1 MEAVRIADQR
11 TGYIGREMAGQLEA
25 FLVRP
30 HRENLDGFLDKIAQ
44 VEFNRLQ
51 LNMAGL
57 DLRKVQNVVNQL
69 KKAATGTPEDPE
81 VLSLVR
87 RQLCIPEQIGHADDG
102 VHRSAD
108 LMADSGQK
116 LAFGLVGHF
125 SRLLGKEQ
133 RLLGDGMFDRFA

>member
-1 MEAVRIADQR
+1 
-11 TGYIGREMAGQLEA
+11 MAS
-25 FLVRP
+25 
-30 HRENLDGFLDKIAQ
+30 
-44 VEFNRLQ
+44 
-51 LNMAGL
+51 L

-81 VLSLVR
+81 VLSLIR
-87 RQLCIPEQIGHADDG
+87 RQLGIPEQIGHADDG

-133 RLLGDGMFDRFA
+133 RLLGDCMFDRFTAACGTFPTQRGLSLGECSGKSFSGGLGAG